1 MVGKMAQVLA
11 LFVLSL
17 LKPTTCI
24 LWAVLIETSKVLLA
38 VQIFL
43 SEIFSARN
51 VSGAFPQ

>member
-1 MVGKMAQVLA
+1 MAQVLA